1 VAVECTFWNN
11 VNQKAKELSE
21 KIRNYRKVDLETVVV
36 TTELYVE
43 QYSKV
48 LNSLNVRVITPDK
61 LTEVLDGKSGRVKRA

>member
-1 VAVECTFWNN
+1 MAVECTFWNN
-11 VNQKAKELSE
+11 VNQKAKALSE